1 MICRIVRMNHFS
13 LFQLNLRKPQEN
25 PQVDAMWRGMR
36 KIRNLSERA
45 SSILYA
51 LMEAS
56 SAHCP
61 VSLKEFHVYVGS
73 FIRV

>member
-25 PQVDAMWRGMR
+25 PQVVAMWRGMR

-51 LMEAS
+51 LMAAS
-56 SAHCP
+56 SVHCP

>member
-36 KIRNLSERA
+36 KIRNLSE
-45 SSILYA
+45 SFKHFI
-51 LMEAS
+51 
-56 SAHCP
+56 CTD
-61 VSLKEFHVYVGS
+61 GS
-73 FIRV
+73 KFGTLPSKSERISCLCWVIY